1 MSTVI
6 KAGHAGKVVRRLTT
20 VDLADHLAEAQAA
33 IEEAQRRAAQI
44 VTQAKHE
51 ADRAIAVSRK
61 TAEEAGRRE
70 GYAAGMAEGYAAA
83 HDEAVERFNR
93 EHANVVAGLQHAIAE
108 FDRVKEELRITAG
121 RDLLD
126 LAVLIA
132 RKLTF
137 AVGSMHREAAA
148 ANLERALSLVGLK
161 TDLSIWV
168 HPDDLA
174 SMETFAPTVA
184 EKVNAS
190 VAVRIAADESI
201 APGGC
206 IVRTDRVEVD
216 ATLDTQVD
224 EIVTLLLGER
234 ESHG

>member
-6 KAGHAGKVVRRLTT
+6 KAGHTGKVVRRLTT

-33 IEEAQRRAAQI
+33 IEVAQRRAAQI
-44 VTQAKHE
+44 VTQARHE
-51 ADRAIAVSRK
+51 ADRMTARSRQSGY
-61 TAEEAGRRE
+61 EAGHAE
-70 GYAAGMAEGYAAA
+70 GHSAGMEEGFRVA

-224 EIVTLLLGER
+224 EIVTLLLGDR